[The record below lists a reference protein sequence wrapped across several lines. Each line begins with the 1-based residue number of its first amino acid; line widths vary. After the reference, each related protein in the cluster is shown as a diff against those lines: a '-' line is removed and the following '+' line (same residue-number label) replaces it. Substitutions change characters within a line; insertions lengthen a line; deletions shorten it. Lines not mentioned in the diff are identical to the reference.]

1 MKKIKQIIALGII
14 VMLQCTMLGQTPT
27 ETRKF
32 QDAESTEIL
41 KNLQK
46 KLNSYTNI
54 SIDFVFKTEKNG
66 KFVDEIKGITLIK
79 GDKYVLQTPQ
89 QSIFCNGVNAWN
101 YLPEQKEVTISLY
114 DKEDDSQMF
123 NPMSLIKN
131 YEKEYKSNFIK
142 EVMER
147 GVLVQ
152 IIDLT
157 SIKATSFYKVR
168 LVINKAKNQIMRFT
182 VYEKDGTQYTY
193 NIDKFV
199 VNQTLPDSRFV
210 FDAAQYPNTEVIDI
224 R

>member
-1 MKKIKQIIALGII
+1 MKNIKHIVIFGVF
-14 VMLQCTMLGQTPT
+14 VMLQCTMFGQAPT

-89 QSIFCNGVNAWN
+89 QSIFCNGFNIWN
-101 YLPEQKEVTISLY
+101 YLPEQKEVTVSLY
-114 DKEDDSQMF
+114 DKDDDSQMF

-142 EVMER
+142 EVMEK

-157 SIKATSFYKVR
+157 SIKAASFYKVR
-168 LVINKAKNQIMRFT
+168 IVINKAKNQIMRFT
-182 VYEKDGTQYTY
+182 VHEKDGTQYTY
-193 NIDKFV
+193 SIEKFV
-199 VNQTLPDSRFV
+199 TNQTLPDSRFV
-210 FDAAQYPNTEVIDI
+210 FDSTQYPNTEVIDI

>member
-1 MKKIKQIIALGII
+1 MKKIKQIAILGII
-14 VMLQCTMLGQTPT
+14 VILKCSISAQTQT

-41 KNLQK
+41 KNIQK
-46 KLNSYTNI
+46 TLNAYTSIN
-54 SIDFVFKTEKNG
+54 IDFIFKTEKNG
-66 KFVDEIKGITLIK
+66 KFIDEIKGITLIK
-79 GDKYVLQTPQ
+79 GDKYMLRTPQ
-89 QSIFCNGVNAWN
+89 QTIFCDGVNVWN

-114 DKEDDSQMF
+114 DKDDDSQMF

-142 EVMER
+142 EVMEK

-152 IIDLT
+152 IIDLS

-168 LVINKAKNQIMRFT
+168 IVINKTKKQIMRFT

-199 VNQTLPDSRFV
+199 ANQTLPDNRF
-210 FDAAQYPNTEVIDI
+210 ID
-224 R
+224 RKSVV